1 MGARFHSWWQK
12 NKQHVLIVGIIL
24 IAVFTAFT
32 LAVYKFGWD
41 WTGFGP
47 YIPPT
52 KDSNFQR
59 GKTLWDLLQ
68 LAGIIA
74 IPIAVAWFTAQ
85 QNHDFQIAQE
95 QRKTELEIS
104 TDNQR
109 EVLLQAYLNKMSDLL
124 LRNHLRESHPDDQ
137 VRKIAEARTLTVLPR
152 LDGKRKGNIL
162 LFLYE
167 SGLIRRA
174 TRIIKLYGADLAE
187 ADLGGTDLSEADLSG
202 ADLSGAKLSGAKL
215 IHADLSHAKLSK
227 ADLSIAML
235 SGAYLIHADLSHAK
249 LNGADLSIAM
259 LSEAK
264 LIEANLSHAKLT
276 EADLHRA
283 YLSGADLHGAYL
295 VHADLSFAI
304 LNGAILSEANLSY
317 ADLSYASLSEAD
329 LIGANLKEARLGE
342 AVLIGANLGKAV
354 GTTTKQL
361 LNEALSLK
369 DAIMPDGSKHA

>member
-1 MGARFHSWWQK
+1 MGARFRSWWQK

-41 WTGFGP
+41 WTGFDP
-47 YIPPT
+47 YIPPP

-68 LAGIIA
+68 LAGVIA

-109 EVLLQAYLNKMSDLL
+109 EVLLRAYLDKMSDLL
-124 LRNHLRESHPDDQ
+124 LGNHLRESHPDDE

-152 LDGKRKGNIL
+152 LDGKRKGNVL

-187 ADLGGTDLSEADLSG
+187 ADLGGTDLSEAD
-202 ADLSGAKLSGAKL
+202 
-215 IHADLSHAKLSK
+215 
-227 ADLSIAML
+227 
-235 SGAYLIHADLSHAK
+235 
-249 LNGADLSIAM
+249 
-259 LSEAK
+259 
-264 LIEANLSHAKLT
+264 
-276 EADLHRA
+276 
-283 YLSGADLHGAYL
+283 
-295 VHADLSFAI
+295 
-304 LNGAILSEANLSY
+304 LSEANLSY

-361 LNEALSLK
+361 LDEALSLK

>member
-1 MGARFHSWWQK
+1 MGARFRSWWQK

-47 YIPPT
+47 YIPPP

-68 LAGIIA
+68 LAGVIA
-74 IPIAVAWFTAQ
+74 IPI
-85 QNHDFQIAQE
+85 
-95 QRKTELEIS
+95 
-104 TDNQR
+104 
-109 EVLLQAYLNKMSDLL
+109 SDLL
-124 LRNHLRESHPDDQ
+124 LSNHLRESHPDDE

-152 LDGKRKGNIL
+152 LDGKRKGNVL

-202 ADLSGAKLSGAKL
+202 ADP
-215 IHADLSHAKLSK
+215 SHAKLSK
-227 ADLSIAML
+227 
-235 SGAYLIHADLSHAK
+235 
-249 LNGADLSIAM
+249 
-259 LSEAK
+259 
-264 LIEANLSHAKLT
+264 
-276 EADLHRA
+276 ADLHRA

-295 VHADLSFAI
+295 VHADLSFAN
-304 LNGAILSEANLSY
+304 LNGAILNGANLNG
-317 ADLSYASLSEAD
+317 ANLSYASLSEAD
-329 LIGANLKEARLGE
+329 
-342 AVLIGANLGKAV
+342 LIGANLGKAV

-361 LNEALSLK
+361 LDEALSLK